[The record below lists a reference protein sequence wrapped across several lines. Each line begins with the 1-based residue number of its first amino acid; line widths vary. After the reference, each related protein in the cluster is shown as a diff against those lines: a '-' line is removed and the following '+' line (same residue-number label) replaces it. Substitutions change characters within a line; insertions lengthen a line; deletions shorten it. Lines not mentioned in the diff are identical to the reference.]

1 MKTPHAFKAAAAG
14 LLALLLASPAAQ
26 AHVGIVATP
35 ARAGDEVRIAFQ
47 VGHGCGDSPTV
58 ALTVQVP
65 EGLLLGRPMVKP
77 GWTIATQDRRL
88 DLPFVRHGIA
98 FTQSMA
104 LVHWNGGS
112 LPGALFDEFVIKGI
126 VSEQA
131 RGSLAFPVL
140 QVCQNGQ
147 QYDWS
152 GAADSAQPAPLL
164 EIEPGRHPRP
174 RP

>member
-1 MKTPHAFKAAAAG
+1 MKTLPALKTAAAS

-26 AHVGIVATP
+26 AHVEIVATP
-35 ARAGDEVRIAFQ
+35 AVAGEEVRIAFQ

-88 DLPFVRHGIA
+88 DPPFVRHGIA

-104 LVHWNGGS
+104 LVRWDGGS
-112 LPGALFDEFVIKGI
+112 LPATLFDEFVIKGI
-126 VSEQA
+126 VSETA
-131 RGSLAFPVL
+131 RDSLAFPVR
-140 QVCQNGQ
+140 QVCLNGQ
-147 QYDWS
+147 QYDWN
-152 GAADSAQPAPLL
+152 GAADSAQPAPVLK
-164 EIEPGRHPRP
+164 IEHGHPRA
-174 RP
+174 R